1 MESRYSKKIETKSPG
16 TSSWGQG
23 PKERERF
30 RSIRKHGGEETEQV
44 ITQEVQE
51 QFRRGDRRAFD
62 AVYAAFSAAMYGVCL
77 RYTRCADDAQD
88 VLQETF
94 IRIYKNCGQYSP
106 EKPLAAWIKT
116 ITINCALTYIKR
128 NYRFELHED
137 DTYFDEQQEMETL
150 TEDQEQLRKQLLNV
164 LNKLPDGYRTV
175 FNLFVLENLTHKEIA
190 EYLDISESTSKTQFF
205 KAKRMIQQLLET
217 EKVRT

>member
-1 MESRYSKKIETKSPG
+1 MESRFSEKVETKAPRA
-16 TSSWGQG
+16 SSWGRLTSVSKTVG
-23 PKERERF
+23 R
-30 RSIRKHGGEETEQV
+30 ETEQV
-44 ITQEVQE
+44 ITREVQE
-51 QFRRGDRRAFD
+51 EFRRGDRRAFD

-88 VLQETF
+88 VLQEAF

-128 NYRFELHED
+128 NYRFELHEEE
-137 DTYFDEQQEMETL
+137 TYFDEQQEMETS
-150 TEDQEQLRKQLLNV
+150 TEDQEQLRKQLLNI

-175 FNLFVLENLTHKEIA
+175 FNLFVMENLTHKEIA

-217 EKVRT
+217 EKART